1 MENHSKNLTIQNNE
15 IQCLVSSH
23 TSKHNSL
30 FKEKHFSQENTTIN
44 LNNTNLDFNFK
55 LTHSKCHNESISNLY
70 LDNMNQLSN
79 QIINPH
85 FRKTAII
92 DICKSIDDNKLD
104 IGYLIYSRP
113 GIIAALLLEIVQHY
127 PTDKSIS
134 LSSESFEI
142 ICSIIAIFQQ
152 IILNN
157 KFRSDFISTGLLTYL
172 LPYFNIECQTDDTE
186 HLHISLL
193 SLYATVT
200 SKLSINEIE
209 DFLLLESNTH
219 FNDEIISEE
228 RLEITDK
235 QVNFNSIHN
244 NYYILND
251 LFKQTLKALIQC
263 HSEIGKTIALILLA
277 RLLNCPNQR
286 TRLYHNHSLFNELI
300 SCLTQII
307 QYMVQKFTI
316 EIQQQFRHKI
326 HLYEQYDKIIFIKAK
341 RLLQFTL
348 ECFNQLM
355 IDLKLRNRLRHSL
368 PIELRSNLF
377 SVILLH
383 DQDVQLWLE
392 KIWLQLGWDKMN

>member
-1 MENHSKNLTIQNNE
+1 MFFLKFL
-15 IQCLVSSH
+15 
-23 TSKHNSL
+23 
-30 FKEKHFSQENTTIN
+30 
-44 LNNTNLDFNFK
+44 
-55 LTHSKCHNESISNLY
+55 SIS
-70 LDNMNQLSN
+70 
-79 QIINPH
+79 
-85 FRKTAII
+85 
-92 DICKSIDDNKLD
+92 
-104 IGYLIYSRP
+104 G
-113 GIIAALLLEIVQHY
+113 GG
-127 PTDKSIS
+127 
-134 LSSESFEI
+134 SFFLFIFQI

-186 HLHISLL
+186 HLRISLL

-209 DFLLLESNTH
+209 DFLLPESNTH
-219 FNDEIISEE
+219 FNDETINEE

-244 NYYILND
+244 TYYVLND

-263 HSEIGKTIALILLA
+263 HTEIGKTITLILLA

-286 TRLYHNHSLFNELI
+286 TRLYHNRSLFNELI
-300 SCLTQII
+300 SCLTQMI
-307 QYMVQKFTI
+307 QYMVAKFTI
-316 EIQQQFRHKI
+316 EIQQQFKHKI
-326 HLYEQYDKIIFIKAK
+326 HLYEHYDKIIFIKAK
-341 RLLQFTL
+341 RLLHFTL